1 MAAYKIFNSM
11 NRFIYALAVSAFTLI
26 TRTANAQVFDERTGL
41 TICYTIDAETF
52 PETWRTD
59 EIDAKGVALD
69 EAELNRTL
77 HVIKKAL
84 DKYPKDLIIKNLRK
98 IYLLKS
104 IEFYGQ
110 EFGGTN
116 SYDVV
121 YVANDGEAQGHTDSF
136 IEQTFH
142 QEFSSILLR
151 NYPHIL
157 DSEKWMGINGI
168 PYGAGG
174 VQALKDSGDAMDFEP
189 TLHSQGFLYQYAIS
203 SLENDFNSF
212 AENIFCPLKGFHEAL
227 LKYPKLKQKYNMVLQ
242 FYNTLDKTLTRDYF
256 ESLSSRIE

>member
-1 MAAYKIFNSM
+1 M
-11 NRFIYALAVSAFTLI
+11 NLPIYALAVCALLLDM
-26 TRTANAQVFDERTGL
+26 RTAPAQVFDERTGL
-41 TICYTIDAETF
+41 TICYKIDGETF
-52 PETWRTD
+52 PGTWRNN
-59 EIDAKGVALD
+59 EIDAKGISLD
-69 EAELNRTL
+69 EAELKRSL
-77 HVIKKAL
+77 LVITKAL
-84 DKYPKDLIIKNLRK
+84 DKYPKKLIVKNLRK
-98 IYLLKS
+98 IYVLKS

-151 NYPHIL
+151 NYPHLL
-157 DSEKWMGINGI
+157 DSEKWMGINGF

-174 VQALKDSGDAMDFEP
+174 VQAIKDSSDAMEFDP
-189 TLHSQGFLYQYAIS
+189 TLHSQGFLYQYAVS

-212 AENIFCPLKGFHEAL
+212 AENIFCPVKGFHEAIA
-227 LKYPKLKQKYNMVLQ
+227 KYPKLKQKYDMILQ
-242 FYNTLDKTLTRDYF
+242 FYKTLDNTLTREYF
-256 ESLSSRIE
+256 ESLSRRVE